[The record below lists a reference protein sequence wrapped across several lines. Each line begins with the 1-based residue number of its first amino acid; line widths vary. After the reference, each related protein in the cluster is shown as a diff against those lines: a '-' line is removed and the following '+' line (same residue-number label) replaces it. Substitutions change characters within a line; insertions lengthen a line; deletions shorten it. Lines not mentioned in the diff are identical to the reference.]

1 MKLLITGAAG
11 YLGSMITERA
21 VGKGHD
27 VVAVDYG
34 MFTYDGLQGL
44 PITLLKK
51 RVQDLTPE
59 DIKGVEA
66 VLHLAAVS
74 NDPMSEF
81 SPSFCREQNIGGT
94 QHLLD
99 LCADGEYFIFA
110 SSASVYGLQQ
120 HSLLNEDSAIAPV
133 SAYSQSKAEC
143 EKMVQAETDN
153 ALILRQATVMGLNPR
168 RMRYDLAVNT
178 MTYTAITEGRIKLY
192 GGGEAWRP
200 FVHVSDVADAWMVA
214 LEEKPTGVYNL
225 SHKNYRISELGN
237 YIRHCLYR
245 LSQGELVVDVQ
256 VDYDK
261 QEVRSYA
268 LDTSKFERTFG
279 WKPNRGVLQSVE
291 EIALD
296 LNSRELNWETLKCKN
311 IDWMKLMACAQEVAK
326 TTGPIDLG

>member
-11 YLGSMITERA
+11 YLGSMIAERA

-27 VVAVDYG
+27 VIAVDYG
-34 MFTYDGLQGL
+34 MFTYSGLDGL
-44 PITLLKK
+44 PIKLLKK
-51 RVQDLTPE
+51 RVQDLTSE
-59 DIKGVEA
+59 DIQGVDA
-66 VLHLAAVS
+66 ILHLAAVS

-81 SPSFCREQNIGGT
+81 SPKFCREQNVGGT
-94 QHLLD
+94 RHLLE
-99 LCADGEYFIFA
+99 LCGDGEYLVFA

-120 HSLLNEDSAIAPV
+120 HNLLTEESPIAPV

-143 EKMVQAETDN
+143 EQIIHEEHDN

-178 MTYTAITEGRIKLY
+178 MVYTALTEGRITLY

-214 LEEKPTGVYNL
+214 VEQRPTGVYNL

-237 YIRHCLYR
+237 YIRHCLSR
-245 LSQGELVVDVQ
+245 MSNGEIQVDVT
-256 VDYDK
+256 VDYNR

-296 LNSRELNWETLKCKN
+296 LNGRELNWEILKCKN
-311 IDWMKLMACAQEVAK
+311 IDWMKLMAEAQEIVK
-326 TTGPIDLG
+326 HTGTIDLG